1 MRTVNSLLADHVSF
15 RLTSVDRIGVAGY
28 IRNLVHEGGLI
39 RFLLHRASLVG
50 KRNIPSPALLGHNR
64 DRLTR
69 ELEEFVAAR
78 DLPVVRF
85 RKGDSKEDIARPYQ
99 LAAAAEGSPRVVLV
113 GKAQERMDVWRG
125 WVDKDSP
132 RSITGHPHFCFS
144 RQSAVPDHWYF
155 YIWDDRFGPAFIKL
169 STYAPFGL
177 WVSANGNEW
186 AKRELARAGIAFTE
200 LDNGLHDTTDPDAA
214 RKICAR
220 LGSGHI
226 RGLINRWLPSLPSP
240 LTRADQRAGF
250 TWSFSVRQLET
261 ADTAVFNRPASG
273 RAWFEAAIR
282 DHLDLGRPD
291 RVKIVFDRRIL
302 ARGKN
307 QTPGSFATEV
317 ITPGTRPRIE
327 IRYKTS
333 KAKAYLKEGR
343 ALRIETTINN
353 PAQFDCRKTLNAAN
367 WHALRRVGEGVNAR
381 FLAALG
387 ENAADLPDQ
396 AILQAVVFP
405 TVHDGQRASALRFGD
420 PRVMALLA
428 SIASFEHVTKGLT
441 NRGLREHMAELY
453 DPGYNSAQATYDLR
467 RLRLKGLIER
477 VPGTHTYLITPH
489 GRRIATFFTRLAA
502 RVVVPGLTSLDKA
515 VRPHRN
521 ASARLRAAW
530 RAYDTELGALIA
542 KADLA
547 A

>member
-1 MRTVNSLLADHVSF
+1 MKTVNSLLAEHVSF
-15 RLTSVDRIGVAGY
+15 RVTSVDRIGVAGY
-28 IRNLVHEGGLI
+28 IRDLVYEGGLV

-50 KRNIPSPALLGHNR
+50 KRNIPSPALLGHNH

-69 ELEEFVAAR
+69 ELEGFVR
-78 DLPVVRF
+78 KHELPVVRF
-85 RKGDSKEDIARPYQ
+85 RRGDNKEEIARPYQ
-99 LAAAAEGSPRVVLV
+99 LAAAAQGRPGVVLV

-132 RSITGHPHFCFS
+132 RSTKSHPHFCFS

-155 YIWDDRFGPAFIKL
+155 YLWDDRWGPAFVKL

-177 WVSANGNEW
+177 WISANGNEW

-200 LDNGLHDTTDPDAA
+200 LDNGLRDVADPRAA
-214 RKICAR
+214 RRVCAR
-220 LGSGHI
+220 LGSGHL
-226 RGLINRWLPSLPSP
+226 RGLIDRWLPSLPSP

-250 TWSFSVRQLET
+250 TWSFSVRQLEI
-261 ADTAVFNRPASG
+261 ADTAVFDRPAAG

-291 RVKIVFDRRIL
+291 RVKIVFDRKIFT
-302 ARGKN
+302 RGKH

-343 ALRIETTINN
+343 ALRVETTINN
-353 PAQFDCRKTLNAAN
+353 PAHFDCRKTLNAEN
-367 WHALRRVGEGVNAR
+367 WRALRRVGQDVNAR

-387 ENAADLPDQ
+387 EGNDHLPDVATLE
-396 AILQAVVFP
+396 AIVLP
-405 TVHDGQRASALRFGD
+405 STHDGQRASALRLGD
-420 PRVMALLA
+420 PRAMALLA
-428 SIASFEHVTKGLT
+428 SVASFEHVTKGLT
-441 NRGLREHMAELY
+441 NKGLREHMADLY
-453 DPGYNSAQATYDLR
+453 DSGYSSAQATYDLR
-467 RLRLKGLIER
+467 RLRLKGFIQR
-477 VPGTHTYLITPH
+477 VSGTHSYAITALGH
-489 GRRIATFFTRLAA
+489 AIATLFIRLTA
-502 RVVVPGLTSLDKA
+502 RVIVPGLTALEK
-515 VRPHRN
+515 VTRPPRQTP
-521 ASARLRAAW
+521 APLRAAW
-530 RAYDTELGALIA
+530 RAYDAEVKRLIA
-542 KADLA
+542 NAGLA